1 MNTVDVQWR
10 LLKQEEIQQS
20 PSRNYR
26 PPQHSANSTT
36 AAAGSLTPSAV
47 SPLHSPFAS
56 QSPVVLS
63 SSPLA
68 SDDER
73 RLRCHWSSFLQL
85 CGLMLEL
92 PNVTVCTALVYF
104 HRFYATCPF
113 QEYDPAVPMQAAQS
127 SVDAAE
133 RECIAGVNADMRL
146 FFCFLLLSA
155 VRAGLSSARF

>member
-10 LLKQEEIQQS
+10 LLKHEEIQQS

-26 PPQHSANSTT
+26 PPPQ
-36 AAAGSLTPSAV
+36 AASSSSGAASGSQTPSAV
-47 SPLHSPFAS
+47 SPLHSPFSS
-56 QSPVVLS
+56 QSPVLLS

-73 RLRCHWSSFLQL
+73 RLRCHWSSFLQQ

-104 HRFYATCPF
+104 HRFYAVCPF
-113 QEYDPAVPMQAAQS
+113 QEYDPAVPMQAAHS
-127 SVDAAE
+127 E
-133 RECIAGVNADMRL
+133 RHR
-146 FFCFLLLSA
+146 
-155 VRAGLSSARF
+155 VRM